1 MKININLVGKVAQHK
16 LVAIKG
22 KHPFLD
28 IKIDV
33 VIPTA
38 SGKQV
43 THWVTCKVWQ
53 GLATKTEPLLAKG
66 CCMVEVS
73 GRPEIKPYSKRD
85 GSPAAELIVHADT
98 IRVLDDEETS
108 DDDVE

>member
-16 LVAIKG
+16 LVAIEG

-33 VIPTA
+33 VIPMS
-38 SGKQV
+38 SGKEY
-43 THWVTCKVWQ
+43 THWVSCKVWHP
-53 GLATKTEPLLAKG
+53 LAEKTETLLTKG
-66 CCMVEVS
+66 CMVSVS

-85 GSPAAELIVHADT
+85 GSPAAELIVHAVT

-108 DDDVE
+108 EDDVE